1 MTRTTATATATTD
14 ARPKRRVA
22 IFVEPSP
29 FSHVSGMKNRFLRLI
44 ENLREMGDDVVVI
57 TPDRD
62 PPKEYHGAK
71 VIGLRGFVLPFY
83 GTDTLLCSFG
93 LDGRVWREFKEN
105 KPDLV
110 HCAVPGGMIFGAMT
124 YCKAMDIPL
133 VESYHTHIPHYI
145 PRYTWAGLVKPMWD
159 LIRFWNGYASTT
171 LVTSSILE
179 NELRGEGCKNL
190 QVWDK
195 GVDTVAFNPSFKS
208 EEMRKRLSGG
218 RDGPIIGCVGRLG
231 AEKRLG
237 DLKDILAKLPSNVN
251 LAIIGDG
258 PERKRLEEHFAG
270 TNTVFTGMITG
281 DDLSAAY
288 ASLDVFVMPSPSE
301 TLGFVVMES
310 MASGVPVV
318 AVAAGGLLD
327 ILTNPGDVGLLYP
340 EYDYDKA
347 AEHVKMLLENDSE
360 RQRMGAASRADVEKW
375 GWMSSNRNLRENQY
389 SKGLERFFKLRNL
402 RKAIKAIGI
411 RRRAVAVFDFLIS
424 GQHILQVA
432 IFAAAVSA
440 LVYAR
445 QAGPIATATKV
456 KAAFGAT
463 SWLNVAE
470 SAISKAG
477 PVLAPLCLTAITTLA
492 AIIPFVPTQP
502 LFIMAGLF
510 FGPTY
515 GAALG
520 LCAAV
525 CAAAV
530 SASASRARGYR
541 QISDDLAQ
549 QTGARCARASIDR
562 GAVEKGE
569 PRRERRRRRPRASLQ
584 GFVDASPPARPV
596 HGHQLPPR
604 SHSSPHPRH
613 RGRNRVR
620 HGAVGR
626 LLRHRRRRQPRPPRV
641 RRLARERRLRRRRRR
656 RRPRPVPVDVHRAR
670 SRRAVRDA
678 PFAPSRRAGVPA
690 RALNRRNA
698 PSSRRTSPRAA
709 SSCAPSPPRPSPRRP
724 RPVASRARASA
735 RARRFARAPPT
746 TPPTSP
752 APTASPPST
761 STAPRPRRAPR
772 ARSPTSSPW
781 PPSASS
787 WTRCRGRGTAR
798 PWRRN

>member
-389 SKGLERFFKLRNL
+389 SKGLARFFKLRNL

-411 RRRAVAVFDFLIS
+411 RRRTVAVFDFLIS

-445 QAGPIATATKV
+445 QAGPIAAATKV

-477 PVLAPLCLTAITTLA
+477 PVLAPS
-492 AIIPFVPTQP
+492 VPH
-502 LFIMAGLF
+502 
-510 FGPTY
+510 
-515 GAALG
+515 
-520 LCAAV
+520 
-525 CAAAV
+525 
-530 SASASRARGYR
+530 RDHHARGDHSIR
-541 QISDDLAQ
+541 SHAAFVHHGWLIFWSHVRR
-549 QTGARCARASIDR
+549 GARF
-562 GAVEKGE
+562 V
-569 PRRERRRRRPRASLQ
+569 RRRVRRRRLREREPRSRVLGKSAMTWRSKRASVRPR
-584 GFVDASPPARPV
+584 VD
-596 HGHQLPPR
+596 
-604 SHSSPHPRH
+604 
-613 RGRNRVR
+613 
-620 HGAVGR
+620 
-626 LLRHRRRRQPRPPRV
+626 
-641 RRLARERRLRRRRRR
+641 
-656 RRPRPVPVDVHRAR
+656 R
-670 SRRAVRDA
+670 SRR
-678 PFAPSRRAGVPA
+678 S
-690 RALNRRNA
+690 
-698 PSSRRTSPRAA
+698 
-709 SSCAPSPPRPSPRRP
+709 
-724 RPVASRARASA
+724 
-735 RARRFARAPPT
+735 
-746 TPPTSP
+746 
-752 APTASPPST
+752 
-761 STAPRPRRAPR
+761 
-772 ARSPTSSPW
+772 
-781 PPSASS
+781 
-787 WTRCRGRGTAR
+787 
-798 PWRRN
+798 